1 MDELRL
7 ALELATEEELQQ
19 LTDLLFRPK
28 FNPFDYLKG
37 SRVLQVQSRSRT
49 EWLDS
54 LEQRFRFLAADGVTV
69 LKRKTANFSYRQA
82 LIQVCHY
89 LKVPYKQSQGT
100 TEIESEIFLHLLGKT
115 WAKLPGS
122 DRRLIN
128 QRVQRSLTTPPLGV
142 ETAAIQAISRDP
154 INSLLQ
160 KGSLVAVNTL
170 VRNFVLQKIAQQ
182 FAYHF
187 ATYQMARA
195 SVVAGAALG
204 ESYLALHTAQRGMAM
219 AAARYGAVRAAFAFL
234 GPLLWSYLFMDLGW
248 RAIATNYT
256 RIIPV
261 IFALAQIRMTR
272 EDYWQMA

>member
-28 FNPFDYLKG
+28 FNPFDYLG
-37 SRVLQVQSRSRT
+37 GPRVLQVQSRSRA

-69 LKRKTANFSYRQA
+69 LKRQTGNFGYRQA

-89 LKVPYKQSQGT
+89 LKVPYEQSQET
-100 TEIESEIFLHLLGKT
+100 TAIESEIFLHLLGKT
-115 WAKLPGS
+115 WAKLPRR

-142 ETAAIQAISRDP
+142 ETTAIQAISRDP

-187 ATYQMARA
+187 ATYQVARA

-219 AAARYGAVRAAFAFL
+219 AAARYGAVRTAFAFV